1 MGRAAIIVAC
11 VALAVGGFFIARG
24 SSDDGSSTSSDS
36 ADTTTTESGSPS
48 TPSTPAKPA
57 KPAAPAV
64 TRVAVKAKGG
74 QPVGGTKTISIKAGQ
89 PLKITV
95 VSDTADEAH
104 LHGYD
109 IEKEL
114 EPNQP
119 ALFNLKKTN
128 LQGVFELELHHS
140 GAVLAKLEV
149 NP

>member
-11 VALAVGGFFIARG
+11 VVLAVGGFFIARG
-24 SSDDGSSTSSDS
+24 SSDDGSSSSSDS
-36 ADTTTTESGSPS
+36 ADTTTTENGSPS
-48 TPSTPAKPA
+48 TTSAVAKPS
-57 KPAAPAV
+57 APGV
-64 TRVAVKAKGG
+64 TRVALRAKGG
-74 QPVGGTKTISIKAGQ
+74 QPVGGTKKISIKAGE

-109 IEKEL
+109 VEKEL
-114 EPNQP
+114 QPNRP
-119 ALFNLKKTN
+119 ALFNLPKTN

>member
-11 VALAVGGFFIARG
+11 VVLAVGGFFIARG
-24 SSDDGSSTSSDS
+24 SSNDDSSSSSDAAATS
-36 ADTTTTESGSPS
+36 TTTTKGAGSAS
-48 TPSTPAKPA
+48 TPSTPA

-64 TRVAVKAKGG
+64 TRVSLEAKGG
-74 QPVGGTKTISIKAGQ
+74 QPVGGTKKISIKAGQ
-89 PLKITV
+89 PLAITV

-114 EPNQP
+114 QPGKP
-119 ALFNLKKTN
+119 ALFDLKKTN